1 MSIQVTESI
10 LVAKTCAVRA
20 VVPFVHSG
28 MENVIPKGSALPA
41 AGQAV
46 SVLVGPPVPVA
57 DLLSAAAH
65 GDWPEERLYAAIAE
79 RVGGALAELKARL
92 DGLPVEQVCGCML
105 ARLL

>member
-1 MSIQVTESI
+1 M
-10 LVAKTCAVRA
+10 
-20 VVPFVHSG
+20 HSG

-41 AGQAV
+41 AGQSI

-65 GDWPEERLYAAIAE
+65 GNWPEERLYTAIAE

-92 DGLPVEQVCGCML
+92 DGLPVEQVGGHVQ
-105 ARLL
+105 ARLPAHELTAADFVWVSGRVRV